1 MGYPFAAAIQAVA
14 GKMMLPPDLVAH
26 PAGKAVIARL
36 Q

>member
-1 MGYPFAAAIQAVA
+1 MGKSFRGGHA
-14 GKMMLPPDLVAH
+14 GRILKMALLPRLVAH